1 MANNS
6 DIEVRLCELKRVC
19 CDCFAGEPTD
29 AHWLFN
35 EATFLIE
42 NRPPDADFMVWRGVI
57 EAGRALNHIGEYA
70 VGGELF
76 EIIIEIARKIR
87 FPRIEFDALE
97 GLAFSWFYLG
107 DRNRAIKY
115 LEYGLELATK
125 LHRDLAADRFR
136 VAIENYRT
144 GQARFPDN
152 LKAPNTSPKRQS
164 KNEHLST
171 LLKQVQT
178 LKGGAFIR

>member
-6 DIEVRLCELKRVC
+6 DIEIRLGELKRVC
-19 CDCFAGEPTD
+19 CECFAGESTD
-29 AHWLFN
+29 VHWLFD

-42 NRPPDADFMVWRGVI
+42 NRPPHADFLFWHGVI

-70 VGGELF
+70 IGGELF
-76 EIIIEIARKIR
+76 EIIIEIARRIR

-107 DRNRAIKY
+107 DRTRAIKY

-125 LHRDLAADRFR
+125 LDRAPAADRFK
-136 VAIENYRT
+136 VAIENYRS
-144 GQARFPDN
+144 GQARFPEN
-152 LKAPNTSPKRQS
+152 LKAPNTSPKRPS
-164 KNEHLST
+164 KTVHLST
-171 LLKQVQT
+171 LLKRDRN
-178 LKGGAFIR
+178 L